1 MSIQIDNPGS
11 ADQLDLTSLLNSL
24 LLIKPVA
31 HQTVTTTY
39 GDKEAVEAD
48 VHVVDGEHAGTVYR
62 NAYLFPLVLQGQLR
76 KNVGTGRFNLGRLTK
91 RPPARPGT
99 NPAWALADPTADD
112 MKAAQAYAEKASLTA
127 EPAPAPAAAPVQA
140 AAWGDDAAVAPF

>member
-11 ADQLDLTSLLNSL
+11 ADQLDLGSLLNSL

-31 HQTVTTTY
+31 HQQVTTAY

-48 VHVVDGEHAGTVYR
+48 VHVVDGDLAGTVYR
-62 NAYLFPLVLQGQLR
+62 SAYLFPLVLQGQLR

-91 RPPARPGT
+91 RPPTRPGT
-99 NPAWALADPTADD
+99 NPAWALADPTPADIE
-112 MKAAQAYAEKASLTA
+112 AAEKYAAANGLTG
-127 EPAPAPAAAPVQA
+127 EPTAPKVEEKSADPWGANAAAP
-140 AAWGDDAAVAPF
+140 PF